1 MVERSGRKVRLEKAQ
16 HFTSRW
22 HNYKQGYMA
31 TKKILKENKKQKITK
46 ELASTKDE

>member
-1 MVERSGRKVRLEKAQ
+1 
-16 HFTSRW
+16 
-22 HNYKQGYMA
+22 MA